1 MNRQERNAV
10 RKSLNVSIRD
20 GIAAA
25 ATSGFGNNY
34 VNPFAVALGG
44 TNIQIGVL
52 NSIIHFI
59 PRLCSLRQRI

>member
-44 TNIQIGVL
+44 TNIQK
-52 NSIIHFI
+52 
-59 PRLCSLRQRI
+59 